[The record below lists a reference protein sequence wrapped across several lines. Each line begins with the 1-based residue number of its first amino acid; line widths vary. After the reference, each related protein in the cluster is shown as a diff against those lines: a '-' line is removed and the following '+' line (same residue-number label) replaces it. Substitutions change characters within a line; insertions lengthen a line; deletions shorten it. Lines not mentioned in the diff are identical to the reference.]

1 MNNIYEKILLA
12 EQWQEQ
18 FLLINKMIARD
29 QIELNEYEKKE
40 NHNPK
45 AVAIRKEKIEII
57 KNFIE
62 LTKAII
68 EAQSDE
74 LQTLNKKAK
83 LTKYFEEKYKKLEKY
98 ATYCSINNRKID
110 MEILPYIHEN
120 DYRI

>member
-1 MNNIYEKILLA
+1 MTNIYDKILLA
-12 EQWQEQ
+12 EQWQDIYIT
-18 FLLINKMIARD
+18 INKMVARD
-29 QIELNEYEKKE
+29 QIEVNEYEKKE
-40 NHNPK
+40 NHSTK
-45 AVAIRKEKIEII
+45 AVAIRREKNEII